1 MCNASKDCE
10 VKYSLTM
17 RHKPSKEDDDKGFY
31 EVNVLKKGQ
40 HLHKVLNTQLRGD
53 ARQDV
58 VDDVLLNHNGS
69 AEDWVNHMVTDAY
82 LAGDD
87 VPDVVSAKRSKNVVR
102 NAVSDYMKREMV
114 STCWITNV
122 QYIAQTS
129 KSLLEATKVRGYVQ
143 KFDVSLN
150 DN

>member
-40 HLHKVLNTQLRGD
+40 HLHKVFNTQLRGD

-69 AEDWVNHMVTDAY
+69 AEDWVNHMVTSNVE
-82 LAGDD
+82 LQ
-87 VPDVVSAKRSKNVVR
+87 KRMLFVDSSGGLVKMTKQMNDEYQRVR
-102 NAVSDYMKREMV
+102 LKLKLIRL
-114 STCWITNV
+114 IK
-122 QYIAQTS
+122 I
-129 KSLLEATKVRGYVQ
+129 K
-143 KFDVSLN
+143 
-150 DN
+150 